1 MKAVHSLKSD
11 KLKPFIESI
20 GGAEVIKPAVQIM
33 ALSACTIRK
42 HFDDFVLIT
51 DDIGKELA
59 ESCQLPYTEI
69 ISVGDKFESDSCFW
83 IHSKIHAYHTIKEP
97 FVHFD
102 TDLFLWDAL
111 PKEFLEQEVFAF
123 HPETSLW
130 NKYEEYRDN
139 ILEAGVNLPRLDR
152 TYWTSRMPVNMAIF
166 GGTNFKAINQY
177 AGFVLEF
184 LADNNGFIDSPEAHK
199 KAIDVNIA
207 FIEQAWVSYL
217 IQDSMRI
224 PIETLLTQKQVL
236 EDTQIPNVKLT
247 HLHGAKQKAMETNT
261 VPQLMTRLSTK
272 LKEVNKDVHTA
283 VNKRCAPFT
292 DIDSLL
298 VDSMI
303 QQAKL

>member
-11 KLKPFIESI
+11 KLKSFIESI

-83 IHSKIHAYHTIKEP
+83 IHSKIHAYHTIQEP

-199 KAIDVNIA
+199 KAIDFNIA
-207 FIEQAWVSYL
+207 FIEHAWVSYL

-272 LKEVNKDVHTA
+272 LKEVNEDVYTA

-298 VDSMI
+298 IDSMI